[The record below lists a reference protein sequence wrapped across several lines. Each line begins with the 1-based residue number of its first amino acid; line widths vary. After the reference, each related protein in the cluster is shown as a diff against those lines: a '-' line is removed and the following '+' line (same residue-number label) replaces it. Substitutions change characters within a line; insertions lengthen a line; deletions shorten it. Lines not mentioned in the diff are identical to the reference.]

1 MQFSTKKDLREKV
14 KTLLRSQEEEKRLE
28 KSLLI
33 KNKLL
38 NMDVF
43 QRASNILF
51 YASFDGE
58 VDTFEMIIS
67 SIKLGKTVGLPVV
80 KRDGTQ
86 LLPRIIHSFER
97 DLEKGPYGIKQ
108 PKINPENEMKII
120 DLVIVPGLA
129 FDKKNYRIGRGAGYY
144 DRFLSALSDKI
155 YTLGLAF
162 DFQIIER
169 LPQIDQHDVPVKHVL
184 TN

>member
-1 MQFSTKKDLREKV
+1 MQLNTKRDLREKV

-33 KNKLL
+33 KDKLF

-43 QRASNILF
+43 KNASNILF

-58 VDTFEMIIS
+58 VDTFEMIKS
-67 SIKLGKTVGLPVV
+67 SLKVGKTVGLPVIE
-80 KRDGTQ
+80 KNNPHI
-86 LLPRIIHSFER
+86 LPIVIHNFER
-97 DLEKGPYGIKQ
+97 DLEEGPYGIKQ
-108 PKINPENEMKII
+108 PKIKPGNEMKRI
-120 DLVIVPGLA
+120 DMAIVPGIV
-129 FDKKNYRIGRGAGYY
+129 FDKNNHRLGRGAGYY
-144 DRFLSALSDKI
+144 DRFLSSLPPSI

-169 LPQIDQHDVPVKHVL
+169 LPVEKHDVQLKHVL

>member
-1 MQFSTKKDLREKV
+1 MQFSSKKDLREKV

-33 KNKLL
+33 KDKLF

-43 QRASNILF
+43 KRSSNVLF

-58 VDTFEMIIS
+58 VDTFDMIIGS
-67 SIKLGKTVGLPVV
+67 LKLGKTVGLPVIE
-80 KRDGTQ
+80 KYNPQ
-86 LLPRIIHSFER
+86 ILPRIIYNLES
-97 DLEKGPYGIKQ
+97 DLENGPYGIKQ
-108 PKINPENEMKII
+108 PKNKPENEMKNI
-120 DLVIVPGLA
+120 DMVIVPGIV
-129 FDKKNYRIGRGAGYY
+129 FDKDLHRIGRGAGYY
-144 DRFLSALSDKI
+144 DRFLISLPKDI

-162 DFQIIER
+162 DFQIVEHLPHIEK
-169 LPQIDQHDVPVKHVL
+169 HDVQLKHVL